1 MAEAR
6 KQSNTKPKETKTVKT
21 AAKKADA
28 TNSFP
33 WKIIISII
41 VAAVIIA
48 GIIFCIMHFAQN
60 KDDSKTEDDKTET
73 AYTLENGK
81 GKKIEAK
88 YVSLDGYN
96 YKLLAPSSFTT
107 MSAEKIKE
115 DYGETEAPDLV
126 MTNSDNTVNLAL
138 SKPENALTDDQIE
151 EYLKVMKQV
160 FEATEAKDIK
170 TNLYEV
176 NNHKVGEIEMVTDY
190 TDEDIYNHMIFFSY
204 DGKLAIVSFNCLDDM
219 RDEWGKVGEEMIDSL
234 IINQ

>member
-21 AAKKADA
+21 TAKKADV

-41 VAAVIIA
+41 VAAVIIT

-151 EYLKVMKQV
+151 EYLKAMKSIFDMSAEV
-160 FEATEAKDIK
+160 IS
-170 TNLYEV
+170 TNTREV
-176 NNHKVGEIEMVTDY
+176 NGHKVAEIKLVTDY
-190 TDEDIYNHMIFFSY
+190 TDEDIYNHMAFFSY
-204 DGKLAIVSFNCLDDM
+204 DGKLAIVSFNCLDDI
-219 RDEWGKVGEEMIDSL
+219 RDEWGKIGEEMINSL

>member
-33 WKIIISII
+33 WKIIIGII

-151 EYLKVMKQV
+151 EYLNVMKSIFDMSAEV
-160 FEATEAKDIK
+160 IS
-170 TNLYEV
+170 TNTREV
-176 NNHKVGEIEMVTDY
+176 NGHKVAEIKLVTDY
-190 TDEDIYNHMIFFSY
+190 TDEDIYNHMAFFSY

-219 RDEWGKVGEEMIDSL
+219 RDEWGKIGEEMINSL